1 MRVEF
6 DLEWQ
11 MFTLRGMTKYS
22 IFALMALAT
31 VSCKK
36 AGDSVEM
43 KRYQEKK
50 AEVEALQTE
59 LKELR
64 VKIEEA
70 KVDPPE
76 IPVEQLVKEL
86 EETSAAVAKLQG
98 ELKGLGESEKEA
110 REKLESYQK
119 KYPLGGE

>member
-1 MRVEF
+1 MARYF
-6 DLEWQ
+6 
-11 MFTLRGMTKYS
+11 
-22 IFALMALAT
+22 IFALMALSA

-43 KRYQEKK
+43 KRYLEKK

-64 VKIEEA
+64 VKIKAA

-76 IPVEQLVKEL
+76 IPVDQLVKEL

-98 ELKGLGESEKEA
+98 ELKGLGEREKEA
-110 REKLESYQK
+110 LEKLESYQK
-119 KYPLGGE
+119 KYPLSGE